1 MAGVYHA
8 NEGAAEYALTSI
20 RFPKELLPEIDRYAA
35 EHHLSRN
42 SAIVFMCSAF
52 ADSGMTGR
60 RVKRMTRG
68 HASG

>member
-8 NEGAAEYALTSI
+8 NEGASEYALTSI
-20 RFPKELLPEIDRYAA
+20 RFPRELLPEIDRFA
-35 EHHLSRN
+35 EANHLSRN

-52 ADSGMTGR
+52 VDSGLTGR

-68 HASG
+68 NGGV